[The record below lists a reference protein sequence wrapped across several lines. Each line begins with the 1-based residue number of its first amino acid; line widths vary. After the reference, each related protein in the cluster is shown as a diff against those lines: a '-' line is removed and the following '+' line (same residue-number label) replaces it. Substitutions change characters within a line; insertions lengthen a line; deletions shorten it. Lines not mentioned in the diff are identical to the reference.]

1 MKIGIL
7 GLGYVGIVNVACLSK
22 QGHTVYC
29 TDVKKQKVI
38 AVKEGKS
45 PILEPH
51 VEELI
56 QSGLEKGLIIPTE
69 DVKELVEN
77 SEILMTCVG
86 TPSKLS
92 GEVNL
97 DYLTNVVIE
106 ICSFLKPEDSKYL
119 VFRSTVPPGTTE
131 MLSGKY
137 LTSHFPHIQT
147 VFYPEF
153 LREGTAVKDFF
164 NYGRF
169 VLGGDTFKNYDALV
183 DILNADKTA
192 PVYITDY
199 KTSEYAKYIDNGFH
213 ALKVV
218 WANEIFGLGAEL
230 GVNVHDSHQIFVADD
245 KLNISSR
252 YLRPGTPFGG
262 SCLPKD
268 VRELQHLKTK
278 SNRSFKLIESLI
290 PSNDSFIND
299 IIQKI
304 KAFEKVKLG
313 FVGITFKNH
322 SDDLRESPLLRILL
336 ALRQEESQYQIAI
349 FDEDINSANV
359 RIEFPYLFSGIK
371 KLEAV
376 IEESELLIVS
386 KRYLEQVLVS
396 KRPNQIV
403 LNLSDNKTASNKDLI
418 YNLYCPKA

>member
-1 MKIGIL
+1 
-7 GLGYVGIVNVACLSK
+7 
-22 QGHTVYC
+22 
-29 TDVKKQKVI
+29 
-38 AVKEGKS
+38 
-45 PILEPH
+45 
-51 VEELI
+51 
-56 QSGLEKGLIIPTE
+56 
-69 DVKELVEN
+69 
-77 SEILMTCVG
+77 
-86 TPSKLS
+86 
-92 GEVNL
+92 
-97 DYLTNVVIE
+97 
-106 ICSFLKPEDSKYL
+106 L

>member
-22 QGHTVYC
+22 QGYTVYC

-45 PILEPH
+45 PILEPQ

-56 QSGLEKGLIIPTE
+56 QSGLGKGLIIPTE
-69 DVKELVEN
+69 DVKELIEQ
-77 SEILMTCVG
+77 SDILITCVG
-86 TPSKLS
+86 TPSKIS

-106 ICSFLKPEDSKYL
+106 ICSFLKEEDKKYL

-131 MLSGKY
+131 MLIDKY
-137 LTSHFPHIQT
+137 ISKKFPNVQT

-169 VLGGDTFKNYDALV
+169 VLGAEKSKNYDELI
-183 DILNADKTA
+183 DIIHSDKTA
-192 PVYITDY
+192 PVFITDY

-230 GVNVHDSHQIFVADD
+230 GVNVYDSHQIFVADD

-252 YLRPGTPFGG
+252 YLKPGTPFGG

-290 PSNDSFIND
+290 PSNDSFIAD
-299 IIQKI
+299 IIEKI
-304 KAFEKVKLG
+304 KAFEKLKLG
-313 FVGITFKNH
+313 FVGVTFKNH
-322 SDDLRESPLLRILL
+322 SDDLRESPILRILL
-336 ALRQEESQYQIAI
+336 ALRQQETEYEIAI

-359 RIEFPYLFSGIK
+359 RIEFPFLYSGIK
-371 KLEAV
+371 NLEEV
-376 IEESELLIVS
+376 ILESELLIVS
-386 KRYLEQVLVS
+386 KRYLEQVLANKKS
-396 KRPNQIV
+396 NQIIF
-403 LNLSDNKTASNKDLI
+403 NLSDNKTASNKDLI
-418 YNLYCPKA
+418 YNLYCPNA